1 MLFIFERIMKIVK
14 IIILSIFL
22 FPVYASAK
30 VSALT
35 PEECQKMAFSGVV
48 TENNPVPCN
57 RLNIV
62 NFNYIDFSG
71 NESTGEVIVLDV
83 FALQVENIFHELLL
97 AGFPIHKALAIEHY
111 NGDDK
116 DSMRDNNTSAFN
128 GRKITGAASWS
139 KHAYGA
145 AIDINPLQNPFLGFN
160 PDGVPY
166 VLPENSAEQYL
177 NRIAKRPGKKAR
189 EGMSEKVVDI
199 FLSNGFM
206 RWGGYWDTPIDYQH
220 FEVGS
225 IEFIESLLKKP
236 LSKAR
241 MEFKE
246 YGDNYQ
252 SCMKNAQ
259 PNNIESTR
267 AVCVEKNI
275 R

>member
-1 MLFIFERIMKIVK
+1 MKIFKV
-14 IIILSIFL
+14 IILSIFL
-22 FPVYASAK
+22 FPVYVLAK
-30 VSALT
+30 VSPLT
-35 PEECQKMAFSGVV
+35 PEDCQKMAFSGVI
-48 TENNPVPCN
+48 TKSNPVPCD

-71 NESTGEVIVLDV
+71 NKNTGKVIVLDV
-83 FALQVENIFHELLL
+83 VALQAENIFNELLL
-97 AGFPIHKALAIEHY
+97 AKFPIHKALAIEHY
-111 NGDDK
+111 NGDDQA
-116 DSMRDNNTSAFN
+116 SMRDNNTSAFN
-128 GRKITGAASWS
+128 GRKITGASSWS

-160 PDGVPY
+160 SNGVPY

-177 NRIAKRPGKKAR
+177 NRIAKRPGKMAR
-189 EGMSEKVVDI
+189 KGMSEEVIDI

-225 IEFIESLLKKP
+225 LEFIESLLKKP
-236 LSKAR
+236 LSIAR

-246 YGDNYQ
+246 YGDNYRL
-252 SCMKNAQ
+252 CMKNVQ
-259 PNNIESTR
+259 PNNIEFTR
-267 AVCVEKNI
+267 AACVEKNI